1 MPRDFLSHS
10 IRDSRP
16 AIAVK
21 RWRVEQPGEGLSL
34 QQAIKSTPPGSQVR
48 EQLAGYQGS
57 WTPSATCR
65 RFAWCFE
72 DTEAD
77 CTFALVPDGVWR
89 SLGQSGQP
97 ALWPPLQVDGGM
109 ADVADEPPRLSTM
122 RGVEPR
128 CVHQFVFVV
137 LVA

>member
-1 MPRDFLSHS
+1 MPRDLLSHS

-21 RWRVEQPGEGLSL
+21 RWRVERPGEGLSF

-48 EQLAGYQGS
+48 ELLAGYQGS

-65 RFAWCFE
+65 RFPCCLE
-72 DTEAD
+72 VTEAD
-77 CTFALVPDGVWR
+77 CTFALVSDGIGR
-89 SLGQSGQP
+89 SPGPSGQP

-109 ADVADEPPRLSTM
+109 ADVADEAPRLSTM

-128 CVHQFVFVV
+128 CVHHFVFVV

>member
-1 MPRDFLSHS
+1 MPRDLLSHS
-10 IRDSRP
+10 TRDSGP
-16 AIAVK
+16 VIAVK

-34 QQAIKSTPPGSQVR
+34 QLAIRSTPPGSQVR
-48 EQLAGYQGS
+48 ELLAGYQGS
-57 WTPSATCR
+57 WTPSATSGFPC
-65 RFAWCFE
+65 CFE

-77 CTFALVPDGVWR
+77 CTFALVPDGIGR
-89 SLGQSGQP
+89 SPGPSGQP

-109 ADVADEPPRLSTM
+109 ADVADEAPRLSTM

-128 CVHQFVFVV
+128 CVYHFVFVV

>member
-10 IRDSRP
+10 TRDSRP

-34 QQAIKSTPPGSQVR
+34 QLAIRSTPPGSQVR
-48 EQLAGYQGS
+48 ELLAGYQGS

-65 RFAWCFE
+65 RFPCCLE
-72 DTEAD
+72 VTEAD
-77 CTFALVPDGVWR
+77 CTFALVSDGIGR
-89 SLGQSGQP
+89 SPGPSGQP

-109 ADVADEPPRLSTM
+109 ADVADEAPRLSTM

-128 CVHQFVFVV
+128 CVHHFVFVV

>member
-10 IRDSRP
+10 TRDSRP

-34 QQAIKSTPPGSQVR
+34 QLAIRSTPPGSQVR
-48 EQLAGYQGS
+48 ELLAGYQGS
-57 WTPSATCR
+57 WTPSATSGFPC
-65 RFAWCFE
+65 CFE

-77 CTFALVPDGVWR
+77 CTFARVPDGIGR
-89 SLGQSGQP
+89 SPGPSGQP
-97 ALWPPLQVDGGM
+97 VLWPPFASRWRHGGRS
-109 ADVADEPPRLSTM
+109 DETPLLSTM

-128 CVHQFVFVV
+128 CVHHFVFVV

>member
-21 RWRVEQPGEGLSL
+21 RWRVEQPGEGLSF
-34 QQAIKSTPPGSQVR
+34 QQAIKSAPPGSQVAATGGLPAAR
-48 EQLAGYQGS
+48 
-57 WTPSATCR
+57 TPSATCR
-65 RFAWCFE
+65 RFPWCFE

-77 CTFALVPDGVWR
+77 CTFAFFPDGIGR
-89 SLGQSGQP
+89 SWDSRGQP
-97 ALWPPLQVDGGM
+97 ALWPPLQVDSRM

-128 CVHQFVFVV
+128 CVHHFVFVV
-137 LVA
+137 PVA